1 MVLFTFPKYLHF
13 RFLFCFFIPVF
24 ASLIEESITVILVLL
39 NAEGSEHSSEV
50 TQLVNAQIMTRTV
63 ESRFLS

>member
-24 ASLIEESITVILVLL
+24 ASLIEESIIVILVLL

-50 TQLVNAQIMTRTV
+50 TQLVNA
-63 ESRFLS
+63 